1 MPMKP
6 ILIAALAL
14 SLSCWGQEHSP
25 ILEKSEPP
33 ISKPEPTEVE
43 QLRAQVKQL
52 EAKLAAQERVGNIQ
66 MGHVIVALNA
76 CQQSVHDLLI
86 PPKGQQ

>member
-1 MPMKP
+1 MR
-6 ILIAALAL
+6 LAL
-14 SLSCWGQEHSP
+14 IVTLVISCWGQGHSP
-25 ILEKSEPP
+25 ILEKSAEPP